1 MLVPRII
8 TAIVLLALAGLAL
21 FVAEERWWP
30 YIVFGVVILAAW
42 EWPNLY
48 GWRAEMLKVSYALVV
63 LSCVW
68 SLWQLDLASW
78 LIGLVFIQLLAI
90 AYGVMRYQRAKGQ
103 VRLYQ
108 NTFVAMTLGTVFI
121 SAFGL
126 ALIELRMSFSVWLLL
141 YAMALVWIMDS
152 GAYFAGRQW
161 GKRKLAAYVSPGKS
175 WEGVWGGL
183 VLVALFAVVVV
194 FSGGLANLAQDHAVS
209 VLAFILFSVMV
220 AFVSVG
226 GDLFESLL
234 KRQSG
239 IKDSSRLLPGHGG
252 VLDRVDSLLIALPF
266 FWLGWTWLVA

>member
-8 TAIVLLALAGLAL
+8 TALVLLVLAGLAL

-103 VRLYQ
+103 VQLYQ
-108 NTFVAMTLGTVFI
+108 NTFVAMTLGAVFI

-126 ALIELRMSFSVWLLL
+126 ALIELRMNFSVWLLL

-194 FSGGLANLAQDHAVS
+194 VSGGLANLAQDHKVS
-209 VLAFILFSVMV
+209 ALVFILFSVLV

-252 VLDRVDSLLIALPF
+252 VLDRVDSLLIALPL
-266 FWLGWTWLVA
+266 FWVGWSWLVA